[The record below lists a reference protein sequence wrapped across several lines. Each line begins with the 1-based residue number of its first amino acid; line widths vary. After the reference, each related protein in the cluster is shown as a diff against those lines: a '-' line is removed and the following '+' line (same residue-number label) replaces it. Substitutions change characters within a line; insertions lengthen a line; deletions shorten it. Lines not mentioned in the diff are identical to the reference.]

1 LPVVAVAAGTR
12 IARHSTGRWLG
23 GFVGGFVVLLV
34 VVFMATMAATS
45 GVVATHVGPAGQFLP
60 NAKTGLAPDEQAQA
74 ARALGVADEVKA
86 PPLAVLAMVCAALGE
101 SHFHAIP
108 NRKDSGYAGV
118 FQADPSNI
126 PMDDTE
132 EQARSFLLGGKG
144 FQAGGAIFLA
154 TKHPAWGPGLIATL
168 VEASGEAPEYYGQ
181 YIDKARRI
189 ISAWRD
195 GAGAFPTAIDDATV
209 AQVLGS
215 PGVLL
220 TVVQK
225 ADLASGG
232 IDGRIVSILSWMGDA
247 HRVEV
252 TALRHDHGTYTVEG
266 NRSNHADGRA
276 MDIGAV
282 DGHPCIE
289 TWGAPPDWGSACG
302 RMVRALTRLSAPL
315 RPTELIYCW
324 DPDGPSDS
332 RGFARSDHC
341 NHIHVGF
348 DAG

>member
-86 PPLAVLAMVCAALGE
+86 PPLAVL
-101 SHFHAIP
+101 
-108 NRKDSGYAGV
+108 
-118 FQADPSNI
+118 
-126 PMDDTE
+126 
-132 EQARSFLLGGKG
+132 
-144 FQAGGAIFLA
+144 
-154 TKHPAWGPGLIATL
+154 
-168 VEASGEAPEYYGQ
+168 
-181 YIDKARRI
+181 
-189 ISAWRD
+189 
-195 GAGAFPTAIDDATV
+195 
-209 AQVLGS
+209 
-215 PGVLL
+215 
-220 TVVQK
+220 
-225 ADLASGG
+225 
-232 IDGRIVSILSWMGDA
+232 DGRIVSRLAWMGDA